1 MQSTTCAG
9 VTGWPSVI
17 DQRAAIAAML
27 LRGSP

>member
-17 DQRAAIAAML
+17 DQRAAIADMDVAA
-27 LRGSP
+27 SP